1 MINRLLLI
9 IIFFWFHATFVYSQD
24 FSFQTK
30 KIEIFKNE
38 NKIIA
43 TDGNAIS
50 SDGDLEIEADKF
62 EYDETNKVLKIIGNG
77 VIKIKSE
84 DLEFSFDNSIIDKKR
99 NIVSTI
105 GEAKIKIK
113 NKNFLINSNLI
124 EYDKNK
130 NILSSDKKTII
141 IDELDNYYQSDNF
154 YYEIKDDIIKFKN
167 LTYKDKKNNI
177 FNTSLAFVN
186 VVSGKFFGKDIGL
199 DLYNSINEQNNYRL
213 KGNSFYDDLK
223 FTQINKG
230 IFTNCKKR
238 EGCPPWKLS
247 AKKIQHDKENKK
259 INYED
264 AKLFFYDI
272 PILYFPKFFHPD
284 PTVKRQSGFLIP
296 SFNNSKNSANYF
308 SIPYYL
314 VAAENKDFTFSPRVY
329 SNNNFL
335 LQTEFRQKNFQ
346 SNHVADVS
354 FFRENNREKDNH
366 IFYDYNKIIDLEN
379 FENSQINLK
388 FQKSSTGTYLKKH
401 KIKSDSIADFNNLEN
416 SVNIDLSNENL
427 LIEIEASAYED
438 LTKNDHDKHEY
449 IFPKVDLSKK
459 INNNTQLDGNFY
471 VTSKNLIR
479 NYNTNIYESSN
490 INELIFSSF
499 PKISSSGFWNNY
511 EFNIKNANT
520 KGEKSNKF
528 KNKESA
534 YLSGLLQLNSSL
546 PLIKKN
552 SLYKQT
558 LEPKLSLKMAPSN
571 TKNYRSEDN
580 IMDINSLYSLDRLGI
595 NDTIEGGLSLTYGTS
610 YAVSN
615 NYNNNDFFK
624 FRVANNVRLNENN
637 DINDTNELNKKMSNI
652 FSEAV
657 ITPNKNLEI
666 SYNSA
671 IKNNLSD
678 LSNESIVSKINIS
691 NFNFLFDYLN
701 ENSTSQKNSY
711 LSKSVDYKF
720 NDSNYLS
727 FSTREDKT
735 KDLTEFYKLV
745 YQYRNDCLS
754 ASIEYN
760 KEFYIDRDINPD
772 ESIFFKLSII
782 PFGEASSPNLKY

>member
-1 MINRLLLI
+1 MISRLLI
-9 IIFFWFHATFVYSQD
+9 IIFFCFNATFVYSQD
-24 FSFQTK
+24 FLFQTK
-30 KIEIFKNE
+30 KIEIYKNE

-43 TDGNAIS
+43 SDGKALSN
-50 SDGDLEIEADKF
+50 DGDLEIEADKF
-62 EYDETNKVLKIIGNG
+62 EYDETAKVLKIIGNG
-77 VIKIKSE
+77 KIKIKSE
-84 DLEFSFDNSIIDKKR
+84 NLEFTFDNSIIDKKR
-99 NIVSTI
+99 YIVSTI
-105 GEAKIKIK
+105 GKTKIKIK
-113 NKNFLINSNLI
+113 NKNFLINSSLI
-124 EYDKNK
+124 SYDKNK
-130 NILSSDKKTII
+130 NILSSDEKTII
-141 IDELDNYYQSDNF
+141 IDELNNYYQSDNF
-154 YYEIKDDIIKFKN
+154 YYEIKNDVIKFKN

-186 VVSGKFFGKDIGL
+186 VMSSKFFGKDIKL
-199 DLYNSINEQNNYRL
+199 DLYNSINEQNDYRL
-213 KGNSFYDDLK
+213 RGNSFYDDAK

-230 IFTNCKKR
+230 VFTNCKKR

-247 AKKIQHDKENKK
+247 AKRIQHDKEKK
-259 INYED
+259 QINYKD
-264 AKLFFYDI
+264 AKLFFYDM

-308 SIPYYL
+308 SIPYYF
-314 VAAENKDFTFSPRVY
+314 VVAENKDFTISPRIY

-335 LQTEFRQKNFQ
+335 LQTEFRQKNFS
-346 SNHVADVS
+346 SNHVADIS
-354 FFRENNREKDNH
+354 FFRENSEERDNH

-379 FENSQINLK
+379 FENSQINFK
-388 FQKSSTGTYLKKH
+388 FQKSSTGTYLKKN
-401 KIKSDSIADFNNLEN
+401 KIKSDLIEDFNNLKN
-416 SVNIDLSNENL
+416 SVDLNLSNENL
-427 LIEIEASAYED
+427 MIEIEASVYED

-449 IFPKVDLSKK
+449 IFPKVDLTKK
-459 INNNTQLDGNFY
+459 MDNNTQLDGNFY
-471 VTSKNLIR
+471 FTSKNLIR

-490 INELIFSSF
+490 VNELMFSSF
-499 PKISSSGFWNNY
+499 PKISSAGFWNNY

-520 KGEKSNKF
+520 KGKKSNRF

-546 PLIKKN
+546 PLIKTN
-552 SLYKQT
+552 SFYKQA
-558 LEPKLSLKMAPSN
+558 LEPKLSLKMAPRN
-571 TKNYRSEDN
+571 TKNYTNEDK
-580 IMDINSLYSLDRLGI
+580 ILDINNLYSLDRLGI

-610 YAVSN
+610 YTISN

-624 FRVANNVRLNENN
+624 FRVANNLRLKENN
-637 DINDTNELNKKMSNI
+637 DIDDTNELNKKMSNI

-678 LSNESIVSKINIS
+678 LSNESIIAKINIS
-691 NFNFLFDYLN
+691 NFNFLFDYSN
-701 ENSTSQKNSY
+701 ENSTAQENSY
-711 LSKSVDYKF
+711 LSKSADYKF
-720 NDSNYLS
+720 NESNYLV
-727 FSTREDKT
+727 FSTREDKA

-745 YQYRNDCLS
+745 YQYKNDCLS

-760 KEFYIDRDINPD
+760 KEFYTDRDIGPEEN
-772 ESIFFKLSII
+772 IFFKLSII

>member
-1 MINRLLLI
+1 
-9 IIFFWFHATFVYSQD
+9 
-24 FSFQTK
+24 
-30 KIEIFKNE
+30 
-38 NKIIA
+38 
-43 TDGNAIS
+43 
-50 SDGDLEIEADKF
+50 
-62 EYDETNKVLKIIGNG
+62 
-77 VIKIKSE
+77 
-84 DLEFSFDNSIIDKKR
+84 
-99 NIVSTI
+99 
-105 GEAKIKIK
+105 
-113 NKNFLINSNLI
+113 
-124 EYDKNK
+124 
-130 NILSSDKKTII
+130 
-141 IDELDNYYQSDNF
+141 
-154 YYEIKDDIIKFKN
+154 
-167 LTYKDKKNNI
+167 
-177 FNTSLAFVN
+177 
-186 VVSGKFFGKDIGL
+186 
-199 DLYNSINEQNNYRL
+199 
-213 KGNSFYDDLK
+213 
-223 FTQINKG
+223 
-230 IFTNCKKR
+230 
-238 EGCPPWKLS
+238 
-247 AKKIQHDKENKK
+247 
-259 INYED
+259 
-264 AKLFFYDI
+264 
-272 PILYFPKFFHPD
+272 
-284 PTVKRQSGFLIP
+284 
-296 SFNNSKNSANYF
+296 
-308 SIPYYL
+308 
-314 VAAENKDFTFSPRVY
+314 
-329 SNNNFL
+329 
-335 LQTEFRQKNFQ
+335 
-346 SNHVADVS
+346 
-354 FFRENNREKDNH
+354 
-366 IFYDYNKIIDLEN
+366 
-379 FENSQINLK
+379 
-388 FQKSSTGTYLKKH
+388 
-401 KIKSDSIADFNNLEN
+401 
-416 SVNIDLSNENL
+416 
-427 LIEIEASAYED
+427 
-438 LTKNDHDKHEY
+438 
-449 IFPKVDLSKK
+449 
-459 INNNTQLDGNFY
+459 LDGNFY

-520 KGEKSNKF
+520 KGEKSNKL

-534 YLSGLLQLNSSL
+534 YLSGLLQLNSSI

-558 LEPKLSLKMAPSN
+558 LEPKLSLKIAPSN
-571 TKNYRSEDN
+571 TKNYRSEDS
-580 IMDINSLYSLDRLGI
+580 IIDINSLYSLDRLGI

-652 FSEAV
+652 FSEVV

-745 YQYRNDCLS
+745 YQYKNDCLS